1 MTILLFIPPKN
12 KLINSVKYLV
22 YHNRSIKISFLLIHF
37 ALFLSIVSFTQRS
50 VLTYNVVQN
59 NDVIGWLKLD
69 KRDSANSSFIKFS
82 SEIKKRVV
90 FLFTIIE
97 KQEAFFQNGI
107 MTYSYVYR
115 KINDNIK
122 VNKFTTYVSG
132 HYLVK
137 KDKSSTPLM
146 LNNIAYNQ
154 LSLYF
159 YEPATIQQ
167 VYSDNYEQY
176 LKIEK
181 SGNQYYTLKLPGG
194 NKNTYYYSNGV
205 CTKVKV
211 EQSLFT
217 VEFILVR

>member
-194 NKNTYYYSNGV
+194 NKNTYYYSNGI

>member
-82 SEIKKRVV
+82 SEIKKKVV

-97 KQEAFFQNGI
+97 KQEVFFQNGI

-217 VEFILVR
+217 VEFILVK

>member
-1 MTILLFIPPKN
+1 MSILLFIPPKN

-82 SEIKKRVV
+82 SEIKKKVV

-97 KQEAFFQNGI
+97 KQEVFFQNGI

-194 NKNTYYYSNGV
+194 NKNTYYYSNGI

-217 VEFILVR
+217 VEFILVK

>member
-217 VEFILVR
+217 VEFILVK

>member
-1 MTILLFIPPKN
+1 
-12 KLINSVKYLV
+12 
-22 YHNRSIKISFLLIHF
+22 
-37 ALFLSIVSFTQRS
+37 

-217 VEFILVR
+217 VEFILVK

>member
-59 NDVIGWLKLD
+59 NDIIGWLKLD

>member
-1 MTILLFIPPKN
+1 MTILPFIPPKN

-217 VEFILVR
+217 VEFILVK

>member
-1 MTILLFIPPKN
+1 MSILLFIPPKN

-69 KRDSANSSFIKFS
+69 KRDSSNSSFIKFS

>member
-69 KRDSANSSFIKFS
+69 KRDSSNSSFIKFS

-217 VEFILVR
+217 VEFILVK

>member
-1 MTILLFIPPKN
+1 
-12 KLINSVKYLV
+12 
-22 YHNRSIKISFLLIHF
+22 
-37 ALFLSIVSFTQRS
+37 

-137 KDKSSTPLM
+137 KDKSYTPLM

-217 VEFILVR
+217 VEFILVK

>member
-1 MTILLFIPPKN
+1 MTILLFIPWKN
-12 KLINSVKYLV
+12 KLINSIKYLV

-97 KQEAFFQNGI
+97 KQEVFFQNGT

-159 YEPATIQQ
+159 MSLQLFNKFIQTIMN
-167 VYSDNYEQY
+167 S
-176 LKIEK
+176 I
-181 SGNQYYTLKLPGG
+181 
-194 NKNTYYYSNGV
+194 
-205 CTKVKV
+205 
-211 EQSLFT
+211 
-217 VEFILVR
+217 

>member
-181 SGNQYYTLKLPGG
+181 SGNQYYTLKLPGD

>member
-1 MTILLFIPPKN
+1 MSILLFIPPKN

>member
-122 VNKFTTYVSG
+122 VNKLTTYVSG

-217 VEFILVR
+217 VEFILVK

>member
-97 KQEAFFQNGI
+97 KQEVFFQNGI

>member
-12 KLINSVKYLV
+12 KLINSVKYLI

-194 NKNTYYYSNGV
+194 NKNTYYYSNGI

>member
-1 MTILLFIPPKN
+1 MSILLFIPPKN

-194 NKNTYYYSNGV
+194 NKNTYYYSNGI

>member
-97 KQEAFFQNGI
+97 KQEVFFQNGI

-194 NKNTYYYSNGV
+194 NKNTYYYSNGI

>member
-97 KQEAFFQNGI
+97 KQEVFFQNGI

-217 VEFILVR
+217 VEFILVK

>member
-194 NKNTYYYSNGV
+194 NKNTYYYSNGI

-217 VEFILVR
+217 VEFILVK

>member
-82 SEIKKRVV
+82 SEIKKKVV

-97 KQEAFFQNGI
+97 KQEVFFQNGI